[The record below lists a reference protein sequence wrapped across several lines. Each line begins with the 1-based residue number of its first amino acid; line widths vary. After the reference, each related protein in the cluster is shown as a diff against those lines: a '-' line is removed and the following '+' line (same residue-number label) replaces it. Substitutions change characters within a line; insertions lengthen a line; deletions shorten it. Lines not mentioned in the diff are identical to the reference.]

1 MNNYIEKNNIN
12 LEKFNSS
19 SINKDEASLNANN
32 SLLSF
37 QDINQEK
44 YIENSE
50 MINYNTLKDIINKD
64 LEKCVCKIKIDLR
77 DNYYKLGTGFFCQ
90 LENNIKL
97 LLTNNHII
105 DENFLNSKNDL
116 EIEIDNTTVIIN
128 LSIPR
133 FKYTNK
139 EFDFTIIEIIQQDNI
154 SHFLSMDKD
163 NKNINFKNKQ
173 IFSLHYPKGKNLM
186 FSFGKIEEMADYK
199 LFYSISTYTGSS
211 GCPIILFDNAKVI
224 GIHFGYDNK
233 NYFNQGISMIKIIK
247 ESEVIKKAFRNFYS
261 INWEKTNNKFS
272 IPISYIKNNNY
283 FEIKIIIKNNGNLNF
298 SNEIILKSE
307 NSKDFDAS
315 KKISEEFNVNKDLEM
330 NVKVNV
336 KNYNSIAEHAKE
348 FILSLVIIFSQ
359 KDIEIRNNK
368 YDIKISFIQE
378 KNFEEIPLKNIE
390 EIKKIL
396 QHEYYIDLELDD
408 IKEVI
413 KKRNLYK
420 GKLTP
425 KFNYDISYKIWEI
438 LGNK

>member
-1 MNNYIEKNNIN
+1 MNNYIEKNNMN

-64 LEKCVCKIKIDLR
+64 LEKCVCKIKIDLNY
-77 DNYYKLGTGFFCQ
+77 NYYKLGTGFFCQ

-116 EIEIDNTTVIIN
+116 EIEIDNTSVIIN

-186 FSFGKIEEMADYK
+186 FSFVKI
-199 LFYSISTYTGSS
+199 
-211 GCPIILFDNAKVI
+211 
-224 GIHFGYDNK
+224 
-233 NYFNQGISMIKIIK
+233 
-247 ESEVIKKAFRNFYS
+247 
-261 INWEKTNNKFS
+261 
-272 IPISYIKNNNY
+272 
-283 FEIKIIIKNNGNLNF
+283 
-298 SNEIILKSE
+298 
-307 NSKDFDAS
+307 
-315 KKISEEFNVNKDLEM
+315 
-330 NVKVNV
+330 
-336 KNYNSIAEHAKE
+336 
-348 FILSLVIIFSQ
+348 
-359 KDIEIRNNK
+359 
-368 YDIKISFIQE
+368 
-378 KNFEEIPLKNIE
+378 
-390 EIKKIL
+390 
-396 QHEYYIDLELDD
+396 
-408 IKEVI
+408 
-413 KKRNLYK
+413 
-420 GKLTP
+420 
-425 KFNYDISYKIWEI
+425 
-438 LGNK
+438 